1 MTKELT
7 KNDMIEEIL
16 KHQTRTNDFIFTK
29 EKLESINFEILS
41 IIYEASK
48 HIYYTDTNDL
58 DCLAIK

>member
-48 HIYYTDTNDL
+48 HMV
-58 DCLAIK
+58 KK